1 MSDSSITPNS
11 VKRFVPAAI
20 LIVGMLALL
29 AIMRHYDIRLDESFW
44 QRLATHHALLQ
55 SWIEQY
61 FLLTALGF
69 VLLYALAVAF
79 SLPGALFLTL
89 AGGAIFGWLGWCW
102 WWWRRLLVRYWCFW
116 RRGGRWRISFAVRVR
131 LY

>member
-1 MSDSSITPNS
+1 
-11 VKRFVPAAI
+11 
-20 LIVGMLALL
+20 MLALL

-55 SWIEQY
+55 SWIEAY
-61 FLLTALGF
+61 FLLTARSDF

-89 AGGAIFGWLGWCW
+89 AGGAIFGWLGVVLVVVAATFGA
-102 WWWRRLLVRYWCFW
+102 LLVFLAA
-116 RRGGRWRISFAVRVR
+116 RGGVSFGGRGQALLTNCGGALIVRR
-131 LY
+131 FFGYWHCA